1 MREIAFQV
9 LSDQPGRLRARAE
22 QEDLSIC
29 ASSLEDLRHEA
40 REALIARFGEAHG
53 TVRLRILPLRNPRP
67 WRPEPI
73 GWRRAA
79 TMANITQAQACG

>member
-9 LSDQPGRLRARAE
+9 LSDQQGRLQARAE
-22 QEDLSIC
+22 QEDLSIS

-53 TVRLRILPLRNPRP
+53 TVRLRILPLQTPRR
-67 WRPEPI
+67 WRPQPI
-73 GWRRAA
+73 GWRLSGAVPTA
-79 TMANITQAQACG
+79 SPVQA

>member
-9 LSDQPGRLRARAE
+9 LSDQQGQLRARAE
-22 QEDLSIC
+22 QEDLSIS

-53 TVRLRILPLRNPRP
+53 TVRLRLLPLQTPRC
-67 WRPEPI
+67 WRPQPI
-73 GWRRAA
+73 DWRPAA
-79 TMANITQAQACG
+79 AIPTAAAAQA

>member
-9 LSDQPGRLRARAE
+9 LSDQQGRLRARAE
-22 QEDLSIC
+22 QEDLSIS

-53 TVRLRILPLRNPRP
+53 TVRLRLLPLQTPRR
-67 WRPEPI
+67 WRPQPL
-73 GWRRAA
+73 GWRLAGA
-79 TMANITQAQACG
+79 VPTVSPIQA